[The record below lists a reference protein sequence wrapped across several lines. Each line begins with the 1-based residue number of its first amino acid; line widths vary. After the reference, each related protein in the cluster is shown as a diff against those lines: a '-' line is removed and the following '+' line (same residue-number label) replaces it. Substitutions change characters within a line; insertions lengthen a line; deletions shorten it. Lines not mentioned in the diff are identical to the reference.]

1 MAIILLSSPSCSV
14 SSSSASSCVPP
25 ASMSLCNSTPLEKAG
40 AAWRRTVL
48 LFSTQPLP
56 SLAPAPSPP
65 PFLRWQ
71 PQRRVEHRPSA
82 TAAKRGGGLVS
93 SGARRWRKWRRS
105 ATTTVV
111 TEAEMLPGARGM
123 SDPRPP
129 TTWGPDPDA
138 GGRRRRSAG
147 TEGGEGGSGG
157 AR

>member
-25 ASMSLCNSTPLEKAG
+25 ASTSLCNSTPLEKAG

-82 TAAKRGGGLVS
+82 TAAKHAAGAAGSSATGRGG
-93 SGARRWRKWRRS
+93 
-105 ATTTVV
+105 
-111 TEAEMLPGARGM
+111 
-123 SDPRPP
+123 
-129 TTWGPDPDA
+129 
-138 GGRRRRSAG
+138 
-147 TEGGEGGSGG
+147 GGSGG
-157 AR
+157 ARRRRRREGEGEAEAEEALGDGDATAAEEEATRV